1 VQQKRSSPGEGFREN
16 GKVDPGGEDIEED
29 DHGKTLPPAE
39 GNKFDTETIPGEER
53 PEKAEGR
60 EFSSWRGWVIS
71 MLVAIILSVSA
82 TLLLSG
88 SYWPKGA
95 ASAGGC
101 GPGGKCSTATVAGS
115 R

>member
-1 VQQKRSSPGEGFREN
+1 MKKVFM
-16 GKVDPGGEDIEED
+16 GKQM
-29 DHGKTLPPAE
+29 LPAE
-39 GNKFDTETIPGEER
+39 GRDST
-53 PEKAEGR
+53 
-60 EFSSWRGWVIS
+60 SWRGWVIS

-101 GPGGKCSTATVAGS
+101 GPERKCSAATVARS